1 LDEAKSSARLP
12 AGKRPQSRR
21 RDDAVRGKDGGLR
34 ANALPRALLNV
45 MALSAAALMAFSA
58 SPASAVDLRVAYVTP
73 AELTPSATAPQPVL
87 PLRPSF
93 SASQPALTNDLLQ
106 AYVAK
111 QLAFKQQLQ
120 SVDVAPPT
128 GSLTPALLLGYI
140 DRTRATGA
148 DNLALNAIDAVAGQ
162 PSLDASALS
171 NYAQHYIFTEKRV
184 QVANS
189 EKLCLTQAIYH
200 EARGESVAGQWAV
213 ANVIINRANSHRFPT
228 TLCGVVY
235 QNADQ
240 GYHRCQFTFA
250 CDGRPE
256 VGTERAAWTRA
267 QQMAAVAYKEFKSG
281 QTPGVLPN
289 SAMYYHTTA
298 VAPSWSN
305 DYRRV
310 AVIGSH
316 EFYSPN

>member
-1 LDEAKSSARLP
+1 LP
-12 AGKRPQSRR
+12 AGNGRKAAAAIG
-21 RDDAVRGKDGGLR
+21 AVRGKDGGLR
-34 ANALPRALLNV
+34 ANALPRALRNV
-45 MALSAAALMAFSA
+45 MALGAAALMAFGASSA
-58 SPASAVDLRVAYVTP
+58 FAVDLRVAYVTP
-73 AELTPSATAPQPVL
+73 AELTPSTTAPPPVL

-93 SASQPALTNDLLQ
+93 SVNQPALTNDLLQ

-111 QLAFKQQLQ
+111 QLAFKKQIDG
-120 SVDVAPPT
+120 VDLAPPT

-140 DRTRATGA
+140 DRTRAAGA
-148 DNLALNAIDAVAGQ
+148 DNLALNAIDAAAGQ
-162 PSLDASALS
+162 GQAAIDPSTLS
-171 NYAQHYIFTEKRV
+171 TYAQHYVFTPKKV

-213 ANVIINRANSHRFPT
+213 ANVIINRANSHRFPA

-256 VGTERAAWTRA
+256 VGTERVAWTRA

-298 VAPSWSN
+298 VEPSWSN
-305 DYRRV
+305 DYKRV
-310 AVIGSH
+310 ATIGAH

>member
-1 LDEAKSSARLP
+1 
-12 AGKRPQSRR
+12 
-21 RDDAVRGKDGGLR
+21 
-34 ANALPRALLNV
+34 
-45 MALSAAALMAFSA
+45 MALGALALMGFFI

-73 AELTPSATAPQPVL
+73 AELTPATTAPQPVL

-93 SASQPALTNDLLQ
+93 SANQPALTNDLLQ

-111 QLAFKQQLQ
+111 QLAFKKQLD
-120 SVDVAPPT
+120 SVDLAPPT

-140 DRTRATGA
+140 DRTRPTET

-162 PSLDASALS
+162 AALDPSAVSS
-171 NYAQHYIFTEKRV
+171 YAQHYVFTEKKV

-213 ANVIINRANSHRFPT
+213 ANVVINRANSHHFPT

-256 VGTERAAWTRA
+256 IGTERVAWTRA

-298 VAPSWSN
+298 VDPSWSN
-305 DYRRV
+305 DYKRV
-310 AVIGSH
+310 ATIGAH
-316 EFYSPN
+316 EFYAPN